1 MPETASKQWFI
12 VHCCFMGSIAIQII
26 HVQICVQILKTHGLD
41 RIGLKKPETQ
51 GKPYRVTDS
60 YVDGCASSLITT
72 DDTPYSAQ

>member
-1 MPETASKQWFI
+1 LGVDFNA
-12 VHCCFMGSIAIQII
+12 G
-26 HVQICVQILKTHGLD
+26 LKTHGLD